1 MDTKK
6 PEVSSRQFWH
16 FLTNLLSTIHYSYCF
31 PVQSYKKSS
40 DRKRNERMKMQK
52 NHVNVCDIAG
62 NIVPLQTIKKLFII
76 HYSPLWQTE
85 SIVYH

>member
-31 PVQSYKKSS
+31 PVQSYKKAATGRGMS
-40 DRKRNERMKMQK
+40 
-52 NHVNVCDIAG
+52 V
-62 NIVPLQTIKKLFII
+62 
-76 HYSPLWQTE
+76 
-85 SIVYH
+85 

>member
-1 MDTKK
+1 
-6 PEVSSRQFWH
+6 
-16 FLTNLLSTIHYSYCF
+16 
-31 PVQSYKKSS
+31 
-40 DRKRNERMKMQK
+40 MKMQK

-85 SIVYH
+85 SIVYR